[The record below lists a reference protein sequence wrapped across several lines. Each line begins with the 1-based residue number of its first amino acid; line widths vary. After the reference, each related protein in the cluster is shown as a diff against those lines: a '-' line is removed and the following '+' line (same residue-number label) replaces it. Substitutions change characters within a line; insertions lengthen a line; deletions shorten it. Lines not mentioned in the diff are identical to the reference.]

1 MITTPEFKRQVSKLF
16 GAEMRKLGFK
26 GTGFNYK
33 KETQNF
39 LIAVHLEGNRW
50 GGSSCTA
57 HFAVHP
63 KSIKRKVRGIL
74 DFKKLPTHRY
84 EFKMGVGDD
93 RETEKWE
100 YSDLEEEN
108 LQLIQKIVARIK
120 AKAIPVIELFCATP
134 GLLDTFK
141 ISDMPDFHN
150 NYIKKTGTAIATSD
164 GRFAWAMA
172 MIFEHTNLPKAKLFA
187 EYCLSLSDA
196 PDDSTFFGH
205 QDLERISKA

>member
-1 MITTPEFKRQVSKLF
+1 MISTPEFKRQVSKLF

-26 GTGFNYK
+26 GTGFTYK

-57 HFAVHP
+57 HFAIHP
-63 KSIKRKVRGIL
+63 KSIGKNSGGSL
-74 DFKKLPTHRY
+74 DLKKLPTHRY
-84 EFKMGVGDD
+84 EFKMGLWDYPRG
-93 RETEKWE
+93 ESWE
-100 YSDLEEEN
+100 YSNVEEEN
-108 LQLIQKIVARIK
+108 LQVILEIVARIK
-120 AKAIPVIELFCATP
+120 AKAIPVIELYCATP
-134 GLLDTFK
+134 GLLDTFEV
-141 ISDMPDFHN
+141 SDMSDFHA
-150 NYIKKTGTAIATSD
+150 NYVRKTGTSIATTD

-187 EYCLSLSDA
+187 EYCLSSCGA
-196 PDDSTFFGH
+196 PDDHTFFGH